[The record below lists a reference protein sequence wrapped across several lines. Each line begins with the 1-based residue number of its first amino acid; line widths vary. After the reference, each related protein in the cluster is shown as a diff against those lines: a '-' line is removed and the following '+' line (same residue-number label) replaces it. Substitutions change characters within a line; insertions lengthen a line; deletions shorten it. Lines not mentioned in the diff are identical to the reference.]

1 MCCNLFVCEFSLD
14 FLNNIS
20 KFLHLYLVHHSLGQ
34 SNQERLD
41 SGGNSLSLTQDS
53 ALTAGTALTFT
64 TTIREHDEMGQDV
77 ISEETIIERY
87 IQSELRYL
95 HGLCF

>member
-1 MCCNLFVCEFSLD
+1 M
-14 FLNNIS
+14 
-20 KFLHLYLVHHSLGQ
+20 HHSLGK
-34 SNQERLD
+34 SNQERLN
-41 SGGNSLSLTQDS
+41 SGDDSLSLTQDS
-53 ALTAGTALTFT
+53 ALTAGTALTF